1 MLETYSGYAD
11 ENMVMEFLEDY
22 CRPNLGEK
30 IEDCLDDFLRDKI
43 RELMTI
49 SVVNDYLED
58 YDGSHWWQ
66 MNDDYAFNDEL
77 GDCSPSELKEMFE
90 DNDMSADYFKWDGFD
105 FETAN
110 EDDIIYDYQDDV
122 ADWVMNKEVFGN
134 VDSDLEDFWDE
145 VDDIVEYVKRN
156 LITFE
161 VDE

>member
-1 MLETYSGYAD
+1 MLETYNGYAD
-11 ENMVMEFLEDY
+11 ENMVAEFLEDY
-22 CRPNLGEK
+22 CQSNPGEK

-66 MNDDYAFNDEL
+66 MNDDYAFNDALE
-77 GDCSPSELKEMFE
+77 DCSPSELKEMFE
-90 DNDMSADYFKWDGFD
+90 DNDMTADYFKWDGYEL
-105 FETAN
+105 ETAN

-122 ADWVMNKEVFGN
+122 ADWVMNSEVFGN
-134 VDSDLEDFWDE
+134 VDSDLEDFWIE

-156 LITFE
+156 LYTFE